1 LNDWESGQIYPGK
14 GTNSSRQSVSG
25 WYLWGDE
32 LGKVDFGQKPEG
44 IKSLQIRNDR
54 VVTELNRHYD
64 QRGMTDAVYAAVT
77 AVIILMMLKRGAG
90 GIIVGGVLFQHGTA
104 RIYLTLHGM
113 RAFMHAMDR
122 NDQYGEQQ
130 K

>member
-1 LNDWESGQIYPGK
+1 
-14 GTNSSRQSVSG
+14 
-25 WYLWGDE
+25 
-32 LGKVDFGQKPEG
+32 
-44 IKSLQIRNDR
+44 LQLRNDR
-54 VVTELNRHYD
+54 VIAELKGPNG
-64 QRGMTDAVYAAVT
+64 QRRMAGAVYTAVT
-77 AVIILMMLKRGAG
+77 AVIIPVMLKRGAG
-90 GIIVGGVLFQHGTA
+90 GIIVGGVLFQHGTG